1 MIPKN
6 EQNSPNSDLT
16 RTTYPV
22 IREILHIIKEAFNGN
37 ISASN
42 YDICMKDVKNII
54 TNNCLN
60 SNEFEERSEELIFCE
75 KAIGEDKLK
84 ELNIPEQDKIKLL
97 NDMTIITFRYAY
109 DAFGL
114 SNKKLL
120 NIFISFLKGW
130 IKSNNLNIR
139 QVITNEL
146 LGNINYSWFADLAF
160 HAYLINLKLLDLNEY
175 QNLLLSYLEN
185 QTTRAIS
192 IKLITYLKK
201 FKINDSSNPSSI
213 KLPKIFDFYYNE
225 KKCNKYFTFF
235 GTYCK
240 LPSDLNFSS
249 ENFLNYKICNMK
261 NQNIFD
267 TFKILCH
274 LSFEKIYNIKFPY
287 LNLESSELFRILSN
301 FIQSPFIN
309 NDEQLCVYIMV
320 ITELCTK
327 KINIGN
333 DLDNFPDTEARCIFT
348 LLMALP
354 ENLNKMKIFE
364 IILNGIF
371 KAFHY
376 DYIKSTFKFNQ
387 RPYFKLLYN
396 LIYFFNALP
405 NDSKI
410 IISNK
415 EKKQYM
421 SLFAQYLK
429 FFSPQ
434 YYPGFAFAWLELISS
449 EFFISYFLGEYN
461 NTQTNEKRENNNY
474 YLSLILEIFI
484 FLKKCYNKQ
493 VNKTFIDYVYKYLYF
508 LCKIYQEFIIENNYI
523 ILLSFPY
530 ENIYI
535 QIKNLI
541 LSTIPKKLEQIK
553 YLNFEDKDLE
563 NEINNNTLVDYNLV
577 NLFDIINI
585 LKKFNIFNY
594 IEKYIENNNFEM
606 LKNICNIL
614 NQNNNMNFN
623 FYVIQSLVIYYGQNV
638 FSKNNNISDG
648 HIFFLDMIKLIE
660 DKNRILLINSL
671 LNLLTFPSKQTIFF
685 VLVILNIL
693 TNLNN
698 EKIEENIVTLLLERL
713 SVKPIPWGIE
723 LLFKKLL
730 QGYKYDLMKTVYFK
744 NFNNGEIFINNLKEF
759 LEDKK
764 FIKFKNFE
772 NNKIDI
778 ILAEEKK
785 RNKNDTIIKNDKQN
799 EDDDE

>member
-37 ISASN
+37 ISANN

-97 NDMTIITFRYAY
+97 SDMTIITFRYAY
-109 DAFGL
+109 DAVGL

-240 LPSDLNFSS
+240 VPSDLNFSS

-309 NDEQLCVYIMV
+309 NHEQLCVYIMV

-421 SLFAQYLK
+421 LLFAQYLK

-493 VNKTFIDYVYKYLYF
+493 VNKTFMDYVYKYLYF
-508 LCKIYQEFIIENNYI
+508 LCKIYPEFIIENNYI

-623 FYVIQSLVIYYGQNV
+623 FCVIQSLVIYYGQNV
-638 FSKNNNISDG
+638 FSKNNSISDG

-785 RNKNDTIIKNDKQN
+785 ETKMIL
-799 EDDDE
+799 